1 MTGGP
6 RPRQRT
12 LGASTGGRA
21 VWGPSAF
28 TTFQRNPDDPAR
40 AGGREGAVR
49 PPQAEGGHA
58 RAGMAEGAAGTCKAC
73 DNRREQP
80 GDKSNAPGEA
90 PRLFLAAAS
99 RGCLAG
105 NHVFEHDHQFSP
117 AANFLSFQDEG
128 YSKIWISSKLN

>member
-1 MTGGP
+1 
-6 RPRQRT
+6 
-12 LGASTGGRA
+12 
-21 VWGPSAF
+21 
-28 TTFQRNPDDPAR
+28 
-40 AGGREGAVR
+40 
-49 PPQAEGGHA
+49 
-58 RAGMAEGAAGTCKAC
+58 MAEGAAGTCKAC

-117 AANFLSFQDEG
+117 AANFLSFQNEG
-128 YSKIWISSKLN
+128 YSKDLDFFEIELKGEQGLHNKGRSEAHTGHCSQNGRASQACRPS